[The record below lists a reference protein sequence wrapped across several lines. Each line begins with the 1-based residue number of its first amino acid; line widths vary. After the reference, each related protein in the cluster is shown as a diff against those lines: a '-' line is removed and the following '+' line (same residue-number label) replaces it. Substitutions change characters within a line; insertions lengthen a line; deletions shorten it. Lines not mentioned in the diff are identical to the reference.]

1 MNNVINAFPGGV
13 VSPVQVAAFNA
24 LEAALLDAI
33 TAAKDVGVPQGFIVA
48 LLHGHALQQTQTMID
63 RA

>member
-13 VSPVQVAAFNA
+13 VSPDQVAAVND
-24 LEAALLDAI
+24 LDACLLMAI
-33 TAAKDVGVPQGFIVA
+33 TSAKDVGVPQGFIVA
-48 LLHGHALQQTQTMID
+48 LLHGHAAQETQIMID